1 MPRWQTVH
9 KESEYQPETVIVS
22 DEFGSETV
30 VRKRYRGYRL
40 VPEFPNYVINNRGDI
55 INVHTGGHLGA
66 RLDSRRMWPTV
77 KLRKGIGGSA
87 KSFERSLRKMTLEIF
102 PEDRAEI
109 IEFFDE
115 WQQSFLRSKEIEKR
129 RRLQQERLNS
139 ARFRR

>member
-22 DEFGSETV
+22 DEYGSETIV
-30 VRKRYRGYRL
+30 KKRYSGYRL
-40 VPEFPNYVINNRGDI
+40 VPDFPNYVINNRGDI
-55 INVHTGGHLGA
+55 INVHTGCHLGA

-77 KLRKGIGGSA
+77 KLRKGIGEKA
-87 KSFERSLRKMTLEIF
+87 KSFERSLRKLTLAIF

-115 WQQSFLRSKEIEKR
+115 WQSAFLTSREIS
-129 RRLQQERLNS
+129 RRLEEQNGRFERD
-139 ARFRR
+139 FR